1 MCSTPIRLD
10 VFEDSLGQDA
20 QFDANDL
27 SVFHFQ
33 KEALPLFD
41 GAHSSTENFMS
52 AFETIADKHKMSKLA
67 RSDMLKLFAKSSPVP
82 NNLFEKLSIPHLPT
96 VS

>member
-10 VFEDSLGQDA
+10 VFEDSLVQDA

-27 SVFHFQ
+27 SNFNFQ
-33 KEALPLFD
+33 EEGLPLFD

-67 RSDMLKLFAKSSPVP
+67 
-82 NNLFEKLSIPHLPT
+82 
-96 VS
+96 